1 MADIID
7 ARTRELVWCGKVTDT
22 VNGIGQSEKQA
33 NQAAKDLVKQFIK
46 DAKKVDKNL
55 TKKSA

>member
-7 ARTRELVWCGKVTDT
+7 ARTGELVWRGKVTDT

-33 NQAAKDLVKQFIK
+33 NQAAKDLVKQFMK

>member
-7 ARTRELVWCGKVTDT
+7 ARTNDLVWRGQVTDT

-33 NQAAKDLVKQFIK
+33 GQAAKDLVSKFMI
-46 DAKKVDKNL
+46 DARKVEKNL
-55 TKKSA
+55 VKKGA